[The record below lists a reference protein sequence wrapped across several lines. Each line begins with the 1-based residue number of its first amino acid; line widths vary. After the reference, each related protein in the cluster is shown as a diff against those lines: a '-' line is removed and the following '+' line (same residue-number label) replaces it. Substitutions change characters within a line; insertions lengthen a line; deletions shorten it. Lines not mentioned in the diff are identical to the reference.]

1 MRGVTRFG
9 GVHPSGVILLSALCD
24 VKSELV
30 IDIAIELV
38 AMKERTN
45 AKPKFTKPIQV

>member
-24 VKSELV
+24 VKRELV
-30 IDIAIELV
+30 VEIAVELI
-38 AMKERTN
+38 AMEQRTN